1 MTTPI
6 VTFIIPR
13 FFQTCLNVY
22 CNLQTGNLFEAGES
36 IDEAVQDNPE
46 VTDRIN
52 DVQRDCNSR

>member
-1 MTTPI
+1 M
-6 VTFIIPR
+6 F
-13 FFQTCLNVY
+13 NVY